1 MEKRFFTLE
10 EARELLPSV
19 NDWMGKARS
28 LAGCLDHYREA
39 VTKLAENA
47 QMNQGGPEGTAYF
60 TDLIRLQNYLVQ
72 IQNSGC
78 VVKSIEE
85 GLADFPH
92 LKNGREV
99 YLCWKYGEDDIHFW
113 HEVDAGFAG
122 RTPISDSESGLE
134 RQKK

>member
-1 MEKRFFTLE
+1 MNGMEKRFFTLE
-10 EARELLPSV
+10 EARKLLPSI
-19 NDWMGKARS
+19 NEWMEKARS
-28 LAGCLDHYREA
+28 LASCLDRYREA
-39 VTKLAENA
+39 VAKFAANS

-85 GLADFPH
+85 GLVDFPH

-99 YLCWKYGEDDIHFW
+99 YLCWKYGEDDIRFW
-113 HEVDAGFAG
+113 HEVDGGFGG
-122 RTPISDSESGLE
+122 RIPISD
-134 RQKK
+134 